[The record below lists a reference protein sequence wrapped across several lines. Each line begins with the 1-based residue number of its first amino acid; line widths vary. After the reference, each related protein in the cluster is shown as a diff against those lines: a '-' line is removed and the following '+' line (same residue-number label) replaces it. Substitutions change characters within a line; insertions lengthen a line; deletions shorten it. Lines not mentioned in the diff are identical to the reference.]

1 MRRIISIDQDKCIGC
16 GLCVDACHEGAI
28 GMVDGKARL
37 MREDYCDG
45 LGDCLPVCPAG
56 AISFIEK
63 EEVHSSEKHSCSC
76 PSSKPISFVEKE
88 EVNFCSCPSSKP
100 FSLGG
105 TSQLRQW
112 PVQIKLVPAKAAFF
126 DQADLLV
133 SADCAAYAYGEFH
146 KDFIKGRITLIG
158 CPKLDD
164 VDYSEKLAMIIQGND
179 IRSIT
184 VARME
189 VPCCGGLENAVR
201 RAIQKSGKLLDLKVL
216 TISAE
221 GRIVNRD

>member
-16 GLCVDACHEGAI
+16 GLCIDACHEGAI

-63 EEVHSSEKHSCSC
+63 EEVHSSEKHT
-76 PSSKPISFVEKE
+76 
-88 EVNFCSCPSSKP
+88 CSCPSSKP

-112 PVQIKLVPAKAAFF
+112 PVQINLVPVKADFF
-126 DQADLLV
+126 NQADLLV
-133 SADCAAYAYGEFH
+133 SADCAAYAYGDFH

-164 VDYSEKLAMIIQGND
+164 VDYSEKLAMIIQAND

-189 VPCCGGLENAVR
+189 VPCCGGLENAAR
-201 RAIQKSGKLLDLKVL
+201 RAVQKSGRLLDLQVL